1 MDANY
6 SIAFCRVQEGRIA
19 ASMIIESIPNV
30 SEGRRLDIVASMA
43 DAIRAVSTVRLL
55 NYSADPSHNRSVFTF
70 VGDVAGVERAVL
82 SLVEHAAASIDLRTQ
97 RGVHPRIGAIDV
109 IPFVPIANV
118 AMDDCV
124 RVARTVG
131 AAIGEQFL
139 IPVYLYEEASDR
151 PWRKHLED
159 IRRGQFEG
167 LAAKMA
173 ADGWTP
179 DFGPSAPHPTAGAV
193 VVGARRAL
201 IAFNVNLKTDRLDIA
216 KKVARRVRFSSGGF
230 RFVKAMG
237 VALEHLGIVQVSMN
251 LTNYEETPI
260 RTAFDAVQRE
270 AESLGVSV
278 LESELIGLVPRAAL
292 TPETAA
298 HVLLHR
304 FQPEQIIE
312 NHLEDQS
319 TNRLID

>member
-1 MDANY
+1 M
-6 SIAFCRVQEGRIA
+6 
-19 ASMIIESIPNV
+19 
-30 SEGRRLDIVASMA
+30 
-43 DAIRAVSTVRLL
+43 
-55 NYSADPSHNRSVFTF
+55 
-70 VGDVAGVERAVL
+70 
-82 SLVEHAAASIDLRTQ
+82 Q

-109 IPFVPIANV
+109 IPFVPIANA

-193 VVGARRAL
+193 VVDGMWGCSVVVRGGRRT
-201 IAFNVNLKTDRLDIA
+201 V
-216 KKVARRVRFSSGGF
+216 VRTGCCSSACCRPG
-230 RFVKAMG
+230 
-237 VALEHLGIVQVSMN
+237 
-251 LTNYEETPI
+251 
-260 RTAFDAVQRE
+260 
-270 AESLGVSV
+270 
-278 LESELIGLVPRAAL
+278 
-292 TPETAA
+292 
-298 HVLLHR
+298 
-304 FQPEQIIE
+304 
-312 NHLEDQS
+312 
-319 TNRLID
+319 